1 MKGNLQVALLMNRSR
16 CSPSFRF
23 EEQSLS
29 RKTQGMKLLSSIIT
43 LCQTRATIV
52 PLLTT
57 KLLLTQPLTVIRQN
71 ATCRWCTWSRSGS
84 PAFVCAKITRIFIG
98 CLHDIKVRKHHA
110 WSRLERRRK
119 EDDDFW
125 SQGNREPVMQV
136 FRGKLCVKEA
146 KTREDAGN
154 LSSEWIL
161 NIQFLDEVTCV
172 FNVSRD
178 MTIWVGHAS
187 NTN

>member
-1 MKGNLQVALLMNRSR
+1 MKGNLQIALLMNRSR

-57 KLLLTQPLTVIRQN
+57 KLLLTQPLMVIRQN

-125 SQGNREPVMQV
+125 DASSGRRGIGNLWCRFFEGNCAWKRRRHVKMQV
-136 FRGKLCVKEA
+136 IYRA
-146 KTREDAGN
+146 
-154 LSSEWIL
+154 SE
-161 NIQFLDEVTCV
+161 F
-172 FNVSRD
+172 
-178 MTIWVGHAS
+178 
-187 NTN
+187 